1 MAGWGKSLE
10 NLILPDLPEEIRE
23 DFVVHAASE
32 LQRQAPW
39 LFATMFINSAIAMLT
54 ASPAAGWFVAYGLP
68 GIMAVYCLLS
78 AFSLRRDMQFAA
90 KPWRASKFLVQ
101 GTVSSCFGAL
111 ICTAWCV
118 LSWLSAPVEARMH
131 FPIILVVGA
140 LATAYCLANV
150 RMGAVINLAIDMI
163 PIAALMMLFG
173 HPVEFAA
180 ATSLLLA
187 GMFKLRMIDSHH
199 ARVVELLGLQH
210 DAQHQA
216 RTDALTGLANRRAL
230 LDGAGAMGLGGE
242 SLRLVLVDIDHF
254 KAINDGHGHDMGD
267 EVLRAVG
274 GLLSRH
280 RQARAIVARIGG
292 EEFAVL
298 GPATEL
304 PVGLSLAILADIRAH
319 AMPHGERVTASVGV
333 AEGQVF
339 EDGDWRKL
347 FARADAALYEAKSG
361 GRNRLGE
368 APPEPAQRAQA
379 A

>member
-163 PIAALMMLFG
+163 PIAALMMLSG

-242 SLRLVLVDIDHF
+242 SLRLVLVD
-254 KAINDGHGHDMGD
+254 
-267 EVLRAVG
+267 
-274 GLLSRH
+274 
-280 RQARAIVARIGG
+280 
-292 EEFAVL
+292 
-298 GPATEL
+298 
-304 PVGLSLAILADIRAH
+304 RAH
-319 AMPHGERVTASVGV
+319 
-333 AEGQVF
+333 F
-339 EDGDWRKL
+339 
-347 FARADAALYEAKSG
+347 
-361 GRNRLGE
+361 
-368 APPEPAQRAQA
+368 
-379 A
+379 